1 MFARP
6 SFDELEAKAHEEIDQ
21 HVGDM
26 WTHIPTVSRPNYPS
40 APDPSK
46 PPYMLVAKFCFEPR
60 DVRLGLEQSG
70 VVSND
75 PTLTIHRCQLRYAVN
90 RGDRFERCSTGV
102 AYEVTSA
109 QPDTVSGILVNLV
122 QLGVSP

>member
-1 MFARP
+1 MFDRP
-6 SFDELEAKAHEEIDQ
+6 SFEEFEAKAHAEIDQ

-26 WTHIPTVSRPNYPS
+26 WTHVSTVSRPNYPS

-46 PPYMLVAKFCFEPR
+46 PAYMLVAKFCYEPR
-60 DVRLGLEQSG
+60 DVRLGLEQAG

-75 PTLTIHRCQLRYAVN
+75 PTLTIHRGQLRYLVN
-90 RGDRFERCSTGV
+90 RGDRFQRCSTGLL
-102 AYEVTSA
+102 YEVTSA

-122 QLGVSP
+122 QLGEAP